1 MESDSDDASDR
12 VKRRSQNIHKSRKKS
27 KAMPDDPS
35 QNTNESSTKPSFE
48 SAKAHAKEAADE
60 LKAATE
66 AKAREFRDKASAKA
80 QEFRQ
85 TAEAKVHE
93 FREKA
98 EQTYGEARA
107 RTRTLQED
115 GEAYIRE
122 NPAKA
127 VLTALAAGFVIG
139 LLLRR

>member
-1 MESDSDDASDR
+1 
-12 VKRRSQNIHKSRKKS
+12 
-27 KAMPDDPS
+27 MPDEIPP
-35 QNTNESSTKPSFE
+35 NTDEPSTKASFE
-48 SAKAHAKEAADE
+48 SAKAHAKEAAEE
-60 LKAATE
+60 LKAAAE
-66 AKAREFRDKASAKA
+66 AKAREFRDKASTKA

-98 EQTYGEARA
+98 EHTYGEARA
-107 RTRTLQED
+107 RTRTMQED

>member
-1 MESDSDDASDR
+1 
-12 VKRRSQNIHKSRKKS
+12 
-27 KAMPDDPS
+27 MPDEMMPDP
-35 QNTNESSTKPSFE
+35 NEPTTKPSFE
-48 SAKAHAKEAADE
+48 SAKAHAREAADE
-60 LKAATE
+60 LKAAAE
-66 AKAREFRDKASAKA
+66 SKAREFRDKATAKA

-98 EQTYGEARA
+98 EHTYGEARA

-115 GEAYIRE
+115 GEAYVRE

>member
-1 MESDSDDASDR
+1 MGGDSDDTSDQE
-12 VKRRSQNIHKSRKKS
+12 KHRSKNIRKSRKEFT
-27 KAMPDDPS
+27 AMPEEMTP
-35 QNTNESSTKPSFE
+35 NTDEPNKPSFE
-48 SAKAHAKEAADE
+48 SAKTHAKEAAEE
-60 LKAATE
+60 LRAATE
-66 AKAREFRDKASAKA
+66 AKAREFGGKAKAKA

-85 TAEAKVHE
+85 SAEAKVHE

-139 LLLRR
+139 LILRR

>member
-1 MESDSDDASDR
+1 MGGDSDNASGKE
-12 VKRRSQNIHKSRKKS
+12 KRRPKNIRKS
-27 KAMPDDPS
+27 KKESTAMPDEPT

-48 SAKAHAKEAADE
+48 SAKTHAKEAADE

-66 AKAREFRDKASAKA
+66 AKAREFREKASAKA

-107 RTRTLQED
+107 RTRTMQED

>member
-1 MESDSDDASDR
+1 MGGDSDDTSEKE
-12 VKRRSQNIHKSRKKS
+12 KRRSKNIRKSRKES
-27 KAMPDDPS
+27 TAMPDETTPNINEPS
-35 QNTNESSTKPSFE
+35 PKPSFE

-60 LKAATE
+60 LRAASE
-66 AKAREFRDKASAKA
+66 AKARELREKATAKA

-98 EQTYGEARA
+98 EHTYGEARA
-107 RTRTLQED
+107 RARTLQED